1 MEKTKGRLGSSRGN
15 QERLEPAEL
24 ETGIAGPYLALP
36 MRLWQPPQMH
46 LPLLPSSL
54 AGINGAGI
62 FQGPHLPPGL
72 SRNPEAGGSGCRVYR
87 QGPEPGKGKVGKRFP
102 EERYMMGRVARIT
115 AAHGTAVT

>member
-62 FQGPHLPPGL
+62 FQGPHLPAGL
-72 SRNPEAGGSGCRVYR
+72 SRNPEAGRQADLAAEYIGKAQSQGKERWAKGS
-87 QGPEPGKGKVGKRFP
+87 QKR
-102 EERYMMGRVARIT
+102 
-115 AAHGTAVT
+115 GTWWEG